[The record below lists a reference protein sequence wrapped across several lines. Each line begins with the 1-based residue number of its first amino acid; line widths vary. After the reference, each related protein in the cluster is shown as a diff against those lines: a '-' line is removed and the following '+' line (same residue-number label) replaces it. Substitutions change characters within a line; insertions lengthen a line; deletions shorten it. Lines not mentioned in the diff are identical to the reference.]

1 MNDNSILITIIFLLA
16 IAAVGGVF
24 WYSFRQKK
32 RKTIGN
38 AYLEALEYTIDGN
51 DRLAIQKY
59 KDAVREDSENIDAYI
74 RLGDLLRKR
83 GLYQNAVRIHK
94 DLTLRG
100 SLTPTQRV
108 RILQSLLV
116 DYELA
121 GDTQK
126 AVSTARELLKTEKK
140 PDISVIQK
148 LISFYEQQQQWDRAL
163 ELVSDNLK
171 QLPPE
176 YRKRAALYS
185 VFQGLAIQEN
195 GTGKEARIRF
205 KEALKKDS
213 NCAAAY
219 YYLGKS
225 YQAEGRLEE
234 AIDYWKKLCFTIPE
248 KGYIVFPELEKAW
261 FEMGRFADAENLYH
275 EMMVS
280 GKNGLNPGLALA
292 EIYNKKGDYDSALD
306 ILARLEGDFPS
317 APEVIRQK
325 IFIMFNKGQY
335 KQAAS
340 QALTFFQNNKPD
352 NRTFRCRN
360 CHYLSKEPI
369 WICPQCKSLD
379 TFV

>member
-1 MNDNSILITIIFLLA
+1 
-16 IAAVGGVF
+16 
-24 WYSFRQKK
+24 
-32 RKTIGN
+32 
-38 AYLEALEYTIDGN
+38 LEALEYTIDGN

-59 KDAVREDSENIDAYI
+59 KDAIRENSENIDAYI

-100 SLTPTQRV
+100 SLTSGQRV
-108 RILQSLLV
+108 RILQSLML

-121 GDTQK
+121 GDTRN
-126 AVSTARELLKTEKK
+126 AVTIAREILKTEKK
-140 PDISVIQK
+140 PDISIVQK
-148 LISFYEQQQQWDRAL
+148 LVTLYEKQQYWNKAI
-163 ELVSDNLK
+163 EIVNDNLK
-171 QLPPE
+171 HLPPE
-176 YRKRAALYS
+176 YQKRIALYY
-185 VFQGLAIQEN
+185 VFQGLAMQEN
-195 GTGKEARIRF
+195 GEGKEARIRF
-205 KEALKKDS
+205 KEALKRDS
-213 NCAAAY
+213 DCVAAY

-306 ILARLEGDFPS
+306 ILARLESDFPS
-317 APEVIRQK
+317 TAEVIRQK

-340 QALTFFQNNKPD
+340 QALTFFQNNKQD

-360 CHYLSKEPI
+360 CQYLSKEPL
-369 WICPQCKSLD
+369 WVCPQCKELD